1 MSSLEKEMNVVA
13 SAMVKIPPETHAKLQ
28 ELARS
33 QHRPMGEIVTE
44 LVDRYE
50 REKFWNEV
58 DISLARLQADPVAWN
73 SYQDEIRLL
82 EGGSLDGLAQEP
94 PYFTP
99 EEIEA
104 LLADETNTA
113 DR

>member
-1 MSSLEKEMNVVA
+1 
-13 SAMVKIPPETHAKLQ
+13 MVKIPPKTHAKLR
-28 ELARS
+28 ELART

-50 REKFWNEV
+50 RDTFWDAV
-58 DISLARLQADPVAWN
+58 DVSLARLQADPAAWN
-73 SYQDEIRLL
+73 GYQDEIRLL
-82 EGGSLDGLAQEP
+82 EGGSLDGLEHEP
-94 PYFTP
+94 SYFTP

-104 LLADETNTA
+104 LLADETNPA

>member
-1 MSSLEKEMNVVA
+1 
-13 SAMVKIPPETHAKLQ
+13 MVKIPPRTHAKLQ
-28 ELARS
+28 ELARA

-50 REKFWNEV
+50 RDAFWDAV
-58 DISLARLQADPVAWN
+58 DVSLARLQADQVAWKD
-73 SYQDEIRLL
+73 YQDEIRLL
-82 EGGSLDGLAQEP
+82 EGGSLDGLEHEP

-104 LLADETNTA
+104 LLADETNPA